1 MVGLFISNMK
11 LIIVSGLS
19 GSGKSVTLDTLE
31 DAGFYCT
38 DNLPVALLPDFA
50 SLLADSDKAL
60 FSKAAVGIDARSDQS
75 SLEQFAA
82 FIDQLKLNNVD
93 YEVIFLRANK
103 QSLLKRFSETRR
115 KHPLS
120 NDSTSLD
127 EAIDLELDRLS
138 LIASHASLQ
147 IDTTQTNVHQLRSL
161 IRERVSPDKDNG
173 ISFQIMSF
181 GYKHGAPND
190 VDFVF
195 DARCLPNP
203 YWEPNLRAFT
213 GKDSVVIDFLDTKE
227 LVQRYLDDTTQF
239 LTRWVPEFINTNR
252 NYLSVAIGCTGG
264 QHRSVYLTEKLAQH
278 LSIQG
283 LNIITRHR
291 ELD

>member
-1 MVGLFISNMK
+1 MK

-50 SLLADSDKAL
+50 TLLADSDKTL

-93 YEVIFLRANK
+93 YEVIFLRASK

-120 NDSTSLD
+120 NDNTSLD

-138 LIASHASLQ
+138 LITSHASIQ

-161 IRERVSPDKDNG
+161 IRERVTLDNDNS

-213 GKDSVVIDFLDTKE
+213 GKDAVVIDFLDSKK
-227 LVQRYLDDTTQF
+227 LVQRYLDDTAQF